1 MSEDLDRGTL
11 QIGKTDIERYEQD
24 GAICLRGLFDDY
36 WVERMRRALE
46 DIMGKEASPNSFFSF
61 SKYCI
66 ADKEPELM
74 AFAMESPAGEIARQV
89 MRSSR
94 VQFYF
99 DQIFIKEPGMRGPS
113 PWHHDQPFWP
123 VLGNQICSVWLA
135 LDPVTKAT
143 SGLEYVAGSHRWGKF
158 FKPPTPGNSSQP
170 GFEEDDAM
178 PDIESNLSKYR
189 LLNWDMEPGDCLV
202 HHGLTVHGAGG
213 NTSLDIRRRALATRW
228 AGDDATYRAGG
239 GDQPLQ
245 VEGLRAGD
253 PLPPDRFPFVVS

>member
-1 MSEDLDRGTL
+1 LPLRQSAPNNYQSGGVHPIIDVL
-11 QIGKTDIERYEQD
+11 KD
-24 GAICLRGLFDDY
+24 GGFCL
-36 WVERMRRALE
+36 
-46 DIMGKEASPNSFFSF
+46 P
-61 SKYCI
+61 
-66 ADKEPELM
+66 P
-74 AFAMESPAGEIARQV
+74 
-89 MRSSR
+89 
-94 VQFYF
+94 
-99 DQIFIKEPGMRGPS
+99 RGPTL
-113 PWHHDQPFWP
+113 PPD
-123 VLGNQICSVWLA
+123 
-135 LDPVTKAT
+135 
-143 SGLEYVAGSHRWGKF
+143 KF
-158 FKPPTPGNSSQP
+158 SLQ